1 MKDNKINKDSINR
14 EIKEYEKEIT
24 KLKKLLDT
32 PTVSKQTLLERV
44 KNISDVYKELKRKE
58 LTIEDFSFLP
68 ENKRKK
74 ALAFQQIQDICEVFT
89 EGWIIDWNNRS
100 QYKYYPYFI
109 KNQNS
114 GISGWSVDGVRNC
127 LYTSYGA
134 PCFYKNEST
143 AKHCGNL
150 FLEIYNNYLSN

>member
-14 EIKEYEKEIT
+14 EIKKYEKEIT

-58 LTIEDFSFLP
+58 LTIEDFNFLP
-68 ENKRKK
+68 ENRRKK
-74 ALAFQQIQDICEVFT
+74 ALAFQQIQDICEVFA
-89 EGWIIDWNNRS
+89 EGWILNWGNRS
-100 QYKYYPYFI
+100 EYKYYPYFI

-114 GISGWSVDGVRNC
+114 GWSVSRVYC
-127 LYTSYGA
+127 YYYFSYGE
-134 PCFYKNEST
+134 PGFYKDELT

-150 FLEIYNNYLSN
+150 FLDIYNTYLNN

>member
-14 EIKEYEKEIT
+14 EIKKYEKEIT

-58 LTIEDFSFLP
+58 LTIEDFNFLP
-68 ENKRKK
+68 ENRRKK
-74 ALAFQQIQDICEVFT
+74 ALAFQQIQDICEVFA
-89 EGWIIDWNNRS
+89 EGWILNWGNRS
-100 QYKYYPYFI
+100 EYKYYPYFI

-114 GISGWSVDGVRNC
+114 GWSVG
-127 LYTSYGA
+127 TASASYSFGA
-134 PCFYKNEST
+134 PGFYKNELT

-150 FLEIYNNYLSN
+150 FLDIYNTYLSN